1 MRMLSRCSVAV
12 RPCATNPSG
21 RQANS
26 ASVITH
32 LRGVARLLTPLL
44 LAVIGFLMVS
54 SKTALAGEFHPYISS
69 IVQAGNPL
77 EPLPEP
83 WGLTFD
89 SEGNLYVGINN
100 GGTGFDIFNP
110 ANDWISHGGSEIS
123 EDRGL
128 GVSDETGDVFAAA
141 GNVPDVVAYIP
152 NVKGKPEDG
161 YVEKPGQTWAGATT
175 AAGRFSS
182 CCNIMVAVDNSA
194 TPQSGHVAGTGDVYV
209 LSGGGVLSVIKPG
222 PSGEEGELVQE
233 LAVPGFLN
241 RDGLAVDALTGDV
254 YVASH
259 PRESLTGELIPAS
272 IVVFNDKGE
281 EQPEVQLP
289 ARSEPIDVAVEES
302 TGDLYVVNEATNAV
316 EEFEPSGKSVGRSI
330 TETTKGTP
338 FVPVAVAV
346 GSNGDVYISDNQ
358 AKSVDIYGP
367 LQKEIEVPIIKTG
380 PAHEINK
387 TAFELTGEVNPE
399 GLTLSGCSF
408 EYATAEE
415 YKTRTKD
422 KIEPP
427 YSNAQGCRGSLP
439 TGSTPVPVSAELD
452 DLEPHTIYHFRLGA
466 TGSFPTTY
474 GEDEAF
480 ETPPAPPVIESTSAA
495 PGPSPRKAELLSGV
509 VDPKNSAIASYYFSY
524 ITQADYESGYSR
536 TLTPT
541 AEGGSGPTG
550 ETLGPTQISGLQS
563 GTTYRY
569 KLVVVNQFGEK
580 ETGPEQTFT
589 TASPTP
595 PLVSAGQTGEVTQTT
610 AVVSDTIDP
619 QELQTSYELELGTD
633 TTYSGGRIFGTLAP
647 GEEAITLDL
656 GDLAP
661 GTTYHYRIL
670 ATNEDGTTEGPDQSF
685 TTAPVSSP
693 FTQPLAPPLIATPSS
708 IVFPTA
714 KGTVYTAK
722 PLTNAQKLAKA
733 LKACKH
739 DKKKSKRQRCEKQ
752 AHKKYPV
759 AKKGKK

>member
-1 MRMLSRCSVAV
+1 MR
-12 RPCATNPSG
+12 P
-21 RQANS
+21 
-26 ASVITH
+26 VIFT
-32 LRGVARLLTPLL
+32 LAFLLMFLTF
-44 LAVIGFLMVS
+44 GFLMVS

-89 SEGNLYVGINN
+89 SEGNLYVGIND

-175 AAGRFSS
+175 AAGRFAT

-346 GSNGDVYISDNQ
+346 GSNGDVYISDRATQ

-524 ITQADYESGYSR
+524 ITQAEYESRDER
-536 TLTPT
+536 TLSPK
-541 AEGGSGPTG
+541 AEGGSPPTKG

-685 TTAPVSSP
+685 TTQA
-693 FTQPLAPPLIATPSS
+693 A
-708 IVFPTA
+708 
-714 KGTVYTAK
+714 
-722 PLTNAQKLAKA
+722 PLTVILPSIEQLLPVPNIKFPPEESERPP
-733 LKACKH
+733 KH
-739 DKKKSKRQRCEKQ
+739 KPKKKKNGKG
-752 AHKKYPV
+752 AHKK
-759 AKKGKK
+759 AKGARKKAKGARSRRKRERG